1 MLTRELVDSYVDQ
14 RVGRFIRL
22 LRQWLVIAL
31 HKLQA
36 VQVEVE
42 FDRAQVVVLVM

>member
-1 MLTRELVDSYVDQ
+1 MLTRELVDPYLDP

-22 LRQWLVIAL
+22 LRQWLVITL

-42 FDRAQVVVLVM
+42 LDRAQVVVLVM

>member
-1 MLTRELVDSYVDQ
+1 MLTRELVDSYLDQ

-22 LRQWLVIAL
+22 LRQWLVITL

-42 FDRAQVVVLVM
+42 LDRAQVVVLVM